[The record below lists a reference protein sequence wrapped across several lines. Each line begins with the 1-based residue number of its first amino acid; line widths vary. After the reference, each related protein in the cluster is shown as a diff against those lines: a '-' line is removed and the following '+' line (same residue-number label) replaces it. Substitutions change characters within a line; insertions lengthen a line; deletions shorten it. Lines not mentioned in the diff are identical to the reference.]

1 MKYVLDS
8 SVALKFVLPEVDS
21 GKAIRVR
28 DDYRKSIHELISP
41 DIFTSEVA
49 NGLVSAERSARIKKG
64 ESAILLRDI
73 MHNAPV
79 FHLSNP
85 LLVRAM
91 EIAIDTR
98 QAVYDCIYLAL
109 AESDHCELLTADDV
123 FARRVRSSYP
133 FIVSLKDL

>member
-21 GKAIRVR
+21 GKAIRLR
-28 DDYRKSIHELISP
+28 DDYRKGIHDLISP

-64 ESAILLRDI
+64 ESAILLVDI

-79 FHLSNP
+79 FHPSNP

-91 EIAIDTR
+91 HIADRHTPSR
-98 QAVYDCIYLAL
+98 LRL
-109 AESDHCELLTADDV
+109 HLSRP
-123 FARRVRSSYP
+123 RRVRPLRTPDS
-133 FIVSLKDL
+133 

>member
-8 SVALKFVLPEVDS
+8 SVALKFVLPEADS
-21 GKAIRVR
+21 GKATRLR
-28 DDYRKSIHELISP
+28 DDYRKSIHDLISP
-41 DIFTSEVA
+41 DIFASEVA

-64 ESAILLRDI
+64 ESAILLGDI

-79 FHLSNP
+79 FHRSNP

-91 EIAIDTR
+91 EMAIDTR

-123 FARRVRSSYP
+123 FARRVRSGYP

>member
-8 SVALKFVLPEVDS
+8 SVAVKFVLPEPDS
-21 GKAIRVR
+21 GKAIRLLHE
-28 DDYRKSIHELISP
+28 YSKALHELIAP
-41 DIFTSEVA
+41 DIFSTKVA
-49 NGLVSAERSARIKKG
+49 NALVSAERSARIKKG
-64 ESAILLRDI
+64 ESTSLLYDV
-73 MHNAPV
+73 MSNARV
-79 FHLSNP
+79 FYPANP

-98 QAVYDCIYLAL
+98 QAVYDCIYLDL

>member
-1 MKYVLDS
+1 MRYVLDS
-8 SVALKFVLPEVDS
+8 SVALKFVLPEADS
-21 GKAIRVR
+21 GKAIRLR
-28 DDYRKSIHELISP
+28 DDYRKSIHDLIAP

-49 NGLVSAERSARIKKG
+49 NGLISAERSARIKKG

-73 MHNAPV
+73 LHNAPV
-79 FHLSNP
+79 FHPSNP

-109 AESDHCELLTADDV
+109 AEADHSELLTADDV